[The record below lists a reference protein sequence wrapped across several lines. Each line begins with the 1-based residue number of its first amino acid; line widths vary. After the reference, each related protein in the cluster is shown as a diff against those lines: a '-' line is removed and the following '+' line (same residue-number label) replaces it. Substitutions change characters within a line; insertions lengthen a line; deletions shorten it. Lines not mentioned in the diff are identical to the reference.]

1 MRPRSR
7 RRGAG
12 AHVLFAR
19 SVVLGLSSPVKDHS
33 AVARSTS
40 TFNEKSLFR
49 LMPVSVCMH
58 TNPLTNKPAFN
69 TYAYGALPILALLV
83 VSISVLVAENGSS
96 VFFTTVGDI

>member
-33 AVARSTS
+33 AVAGSTS
-40 TFNEKSLFR
+40 TFNEKKFGPSDAR
-49 LMPVSVCMH
+49 LHMH
-58 TNPLTNKPAFN
+58 AYKP
-69 TYAYGALPILALLV
+69 TY
-83 VSISVLVAENGSS
+83 E
-96 VFFTTVGDI
+96 